1 MTRVLLTCEHG
12 GHEVPTELRALF
24 AGAGEVLRSHCGWD
38 PGALDL
44 FTALRP
50 LAHLALEGTTSRLVV
65 ELNRS
70 LDSPALFSAFTR
82 DLPHAQRSHLIDEH
96 YTPFRTA
103 AADAVATWRADRPS
117 VLHLS
122 VHTFTPVLDGVQRPM
137 DIGLLYDPA
146 RSWERALVE
155 AWEQLL
161 NAAAPDLVIRHNE
174 PYRGTD
180 DGHTTALRA
189 AHAVGYAG
197 IELEVNQRFASADGL
212 RMDERVTGA
221 VVSSFQALLAHPVAT
236 TP

>member
-1 MTRVLLTCEHG
+1 MTAVLLTCEHG

-24 AGAGEVLRSHCGWD
+24 SGADEVLRSHRGWD
-38 PGALDL
+38 PGARDL

-96 YTPFRTA
+96 YTPLRTA
-103 AADAVATWRADRPS
+103 AADAVATWRADRKS

-122 VHTFTPVLDGVQRPM
+122 MHTFTPELDGVQRPM
-137 DIGLLYDPA
+137 DIGLLCDPA
-146 RSWERALVE
+146 RAWERALVD

-161 NAAAPDLVIRHNE
+161 HIAAPDLVVRHNE
-174 PYRGTD
+174 PYLGTD
-180 DGHTTALRA
+180 DGHTTAIRA
-189 AHAVGYAG
+189 SHPVGYAG

-212 RMDERVTGA
+212 RMDKHVTEAIVG
-221 VVSSFQALLAHPVAT
+221 SFQALLAHPVAT
-236 TP
+236 P

>member
-1 MTRVLLTCEHG
+1 MTAVLLTCEHG

-24 AGAGEVLRSHCGWD
+24 SGADEVLRSHRGWD
-38 PGALDL
+38 PGARDL

-103 AADAVATWRADRPS
+103 AADAVATWRADRKS

-122 VHTFTPVLDGVQRPM
+122 MHTFTPELDGVQRPM
-137 DIGLLYDPA
+137 DIGLLCDPA
-146 RSWERALVE
+146 RAWERALVD

-161 NAAAPDLVIRHNE
+161 HIAAPDLVVRHNE
-174 PYRGTD
+174 PYLGTD
-180 DGHTTALRA
+180 DGHTTVIRA
-189 AHAVGYAG
+189 SHPVGYAG

-212 RMDERVTGA
+212 RMDKHVTEAIVG
-221 VVSSFQALLAHPVAT
+221 SFQALLAHPVAT
-236 TP
+236 P